1 MFNQPRPK
9 KVHTPHK
16 GSILFIFAGDLEEGG
31 PDGKPRC
38 FQGKLVTPLRPAGVT
53 WGSAVLYCGGGEEQE
68 LKRNIMTCSIAPAQ
82 ALSCSSYVLANAIVR
97 TIEMLTRGVHCLC
110 QKITALFLR
119 ASSFRVKHHEEESTA
134 PPGSYMLYI
143 LKKKNSENRRV
154 CIYMHWWGNSN

>member
-1 MFNQPRPK
+1 
-9 KVHTPHK
+9 
-16 GSILFIFAGDLEEGG
+16 
-31 PDGKPRC
+31 
-38 FQGKLVTPLRPAGVT
+38 
-53 WGSAVLYCGGGEEQE
+53 
-68 LKRNIMTCSIAPAQ
+68 MTCSVAPAQ

-143 LKKKNSENRRV
+143 LKKKKKTQRIEEYAYICIGGGTVISENGESDSARQ
-154 CIYMHWWGNSN
+154 S